1 VNPVAVIGLGDLG
14 LACALRLHEVDATPQ
29 GIDPAPARQAEW
41 HELTGLAA
49 AAGLD
54 ELSDDVAE
62 IFVCVRTTAQAGAVL
77 DGLRNQSATR
87 DRVAYVITT
96 LEPAFARDIGSYGAA
111 DLRVVELPVSG
122 GRAGARRGDLT
133 VMVGGDQATPG
144 DAEFLKRTLAEKVFS
159 FSRFGDATVV
169 KLLNNVLGAYNAAA
183 FANCMA
189 LADRAGIDAADCA
202 DVIRTATG
210 TSWMAEHFSVLVDDL
225 LAKDAGLLA
234 GELGSLPVIDLADAE
249 GFITLLE
256 QSRALIS

>member
-1 VNPVAVIGLGDLG
+1 MNPVAVVGLGDLG
-14 LACALRLHEVDATPQ
+14 LACALRLQEADAKPQ

-41 HELTGLAA
+41 HELTGLTAG
-49 AAGLD
+49 AGLD
-54 ELSDDVAE
+54 ELSDEIAE

-77 DGLRNQSATR
+77 DELRTQSANR

-96 LEPAFARDIGSYGAA
+96 LEPAFARGMGSYGAERF
-111 DLRVVELPVSG
+111 RVIELPVSG

-133 VMVGGDQATPG
+133 VMIGGDQATPG
-144 DAEFLKRTLAEKVFS
+144 DTEFLKRTLAEKAFS

-189 LADRAGIDAADCA
+189 LADRAGIDAGNCA
-202 DVIRTATG
+202 DVIRSATG

-234 GELGSLPVIDLADAE
+234 GELGPLPVIDLANADE
-249 GFITLLE
+249 FIALLA
-256 QSRALIS
+256 QSRTLIS